1 MTNLVSRVVFGVPL
15 AALALLAVWRG
26 GWALVAL
33 GTVAALVGCHELFTM
48 ARPLRPMVIA
58 GTLGSVGMV
67 VGAHLGG
74 IAWALL
80 PIPIALLAAFLMA
93 AGVAMR
99 ESATVSVAV
108 TMLGPAYLGVGL
120 ASLVLL
126 RDAGTDRTGFNVL
139 LAVVLGTWAS
149 DIFAYF
155 GGRAFGRHK
164 LAPMISPKKT
174 VEGFLVGLL
183 FGALTV
189 WWTLYAIEKHITH
202 MQAAVLG
209 IVVAVVSPFGDLFES
224 FLKRDLAVKD
234 SGRLLGGHGGVL
246 DRIDAL
252 LFAGPAAYIT
262 LDLVGRI
269 V

>member
-1 MTNLVSRVVFGVPL
+1 MTNLISRVVFGVPL
-15 AALALLAVWRG
+15 AAVALLAIWRG
-26 GWALVAL
+26 GWAMVAFA
-33 GTVAALVGCHELFTM
+33 GVAAVIGCHELFVM

-58 GTLGSVGMV
+58 GTLGSLGMV
-67 VGAHLGG
+67 VGAHAGG
-74 IAWALL
+74 LAWALL
-80 PIPIALLAAFLMA
+80 PIPIALVAAFLMA

-108 TMLGPAYLGVGL
+108 TLLGPAYVGVGL

-126 RDAGTDRTGFNVL
+126 RDAGADATGYNVL

-155 GGRAFGRHK
+155 GGRAIGRHK
-164 LAPMISPKKT
+164 LAPAISPKKT
-174 VEGFLVGLL
+174 VEGFLVGLV

-189 WWTLYAIEKHITH
+189 WWTLYAVERHITH
-202 MQAAVLG
+202 TQAAILG
-209 IVVAVVSPFGDLFES
+209 VVVALVSPFGDLFES
-224 FLKRDLAVKD
+224 FLKRDLSVKD

-262 LDLVGRI
+262 LDLIGR
-269 V
+269 VV